1 MSRRAFIIGGTGQ
14 VGRAIAANLLLAGWE
29 VSIAARGHRALPDS
43 LIALGAK
50 SVTFDRDD
58 RGELIGALGD
68 GADALIDVTACG
80 PVDGHQLLEAQSAI
94 GALVVVSSSSVYR
107 DDAGRTL
114 DEAAQNGFPELPDPI
129 AETQPTV
136 APGDATYS
144 TRKVALENLMLDKAT
159 VPVTILRPAAVHGL
173 ASIHPREWWF
183 VKRMLDGRQAI
194 PLAYEGRSRFHT
206 SSVLNIAELTRIA
219 LDRPSNRILNIAD
232 PEALS
237 VAEIGSEIA
246 RHMSYAAQLVPV
258 SGDAFPATIGRT
270 PWSVPRPFVLDTSA
284 ALALG
289 YAPVTTYPKSIGA
302 ICDDLTS
309 GDTGEMWQHRF
320 PILASYPYDLFN
332 YEAEDRFLQ
341 ARTRSGRYVLRQ
353 KYWGE

>member
-14 VGRAIAANLLLAGWE
+14 IGRAVAGNLLIAGWD

-50 SVTFDRDD
+50 SVTLDREN
-58 RGELIGALGD
+58 REELMGALGD
-68 GADALIDVTACG
+68 GADALIDVTAYG
-80 PVDGHQLLEAQSAI
+80 PVEGHQLLEVQSGI

-107 DDAGRTL
+107 DDTGRTL

-129 AETQPTV
+129 AETQQTV

-144 TRKVALENLMLDKAT
+144 TRKVALENLLLDKAT
-159 VPVTILRPAAVHGL
+159 VPVTILRPAAIHGP
-173 ASIHPREWWF
+173 ASVHPREWWF

-219 LDRPSNRILNIAD
+219 LDRPSRRILNIAD

-237 VAEIGSEIA
+237 VAEIGSAIA
-246 RHMSYAAQLVPV
+246 RHMGYMGQLVLV
-258 SGDAFPATIGRT
+258 SGDAFPARIGRT

-284 ALALG
+284 ARALG
-289 YAPVTTYPKSIGA
+289 YSPVTTYPKSIGA
-302 ICDDLTS
+302 ICDDLAS
-309 GDTGEMWQHRF
+309 GDTGEVWGQHF
-320 PILASYPYDLFN
+320 PILASYPYDLFD
-332 YEAEDRFLQ
+332 YAAED
-341 ARTRSGRYVLRQ
+341 SS
-353 KYWGE
+353 